1 MLSEPEIIELMG
13 DLESFRVERTRSV
26 SDTDKFREAICSFAN
41 DMAGSGLP
49 GYLLIGVDDKTGR
62 PSGLAVTDDLLKQL
76 ASYASDGSILPAP
89 ALIAYK
95 HELSTGEGG
104 IAVVEVR
111 PHHLPPVRYKGRIC
125 IRVGPRKGMAN
136 EAQERILN
144 ERRVSGAKPFDNL
157 PSLGASLSDLAVDL
171 FLNTYRPEA
180 VDAEVIAENHR
191 SIEQQ
196 MASLRLFDLR
206 AGCPTNAAILLF
218 AKDPLAWL
226 PNAYLEYV
234 KFDGPGLSDTPVLQ
248 KSFSGDLLSMLR
260 SLDAFVRQIP
270 GGRPIATSAL
280 QETLVV
286 DYPEIAIRE
295 LLMNSV
301 MHRSYESASPIRFFH
316 FTDRLEIQSPG
327 PLYGDAT
334 RENFPRQTSYRNP
347 TVAEAMKILGFVNRY
362 GRGVHRAQ
370 DALRR
375 NGSPEARFEFG
386 DTYFLVTIPAHS

>member
-171 FLNTYRPEA
+171 FLNTYRRRGGGCRS
-180 VDAEVIAENHR
+180 HR
-191 SIEQQ
+191 RE
-196 MASLRLFDLR
+196 
-206 AGCPTNAAILLF
+206 P
-218 AKDPLAWL
+218 
-226 PNAYLEYV
+226 
-234 KFDGPGLSDTPVLQ
+234 
-248 KSFSGDLLSMLR
+248 
-260 SLDAFVRQIP
+260 
-270 GGRPIATSAL
+270 PI
-280 QETLVV
+280 
-286 DYPEIAIRE
+286 
-295 LLMNSV
+295 
-301 MHRSYESASPIRFFH
+301 H
-316 FTDRLEIQSPG
+316 
-327 PLYGDAT
+327 
-334 RENFPRQTSYRNP
+334 
-347 TVAEAMKILGFVNRY
+347 
-362 GRGVHRAQ
+362 
-370 DALRR
+370 
-375 NGSPEARFEFG
+375 
-386 DTYFLVTIPAHS
+386 